1 MFKQIS
7 KLMIVLLLLP
17 HSMFALHAQEVIEKL
32 DAATSPLTALGKGI
46 KTTEKAIIMNTFR
59 DNLSRFYQLRSQ
71 KEFNDAA
78 RKFFEETEA
87 ELCTEERCIQSV
99 QEALQL
105 DRIFNLSIIREGDLT
120 QISIGL
126 TRGEDK
132 FLKEASCLKCS
143 IPQMQQR
150 LEQLVVAV
158 VRDDFGQQQLDK
170 MLAATRPVAPVGGVD
185 KEEEGGISI
194 WWWILGGLGA
204 IALLAGSSSDE
215 SSSSS
220 SGSGSSSSGG
230 TVGFTW

>member
-7 KLMIVLLLLP
+7 KLMIVLLFLP
-17 HSMFALHAQEVIEKL
+17 QTMFALHAQEAIKKL
-32 DAATSPLTALGKGI
+32 EAATSPLTALGKGI
-46 KTTEKAIIMNTFR
+46 KDTEKAIIMNTFR

-170 MLAATRPVAPVGGVD
+170 MLAATRPVTPVGGVD
-185 KEEEGGISI
+185 KKEEGGISI

-204 IALLAGSSSDE
+204 IALLAGSSGDE

-220 SGSGSSSSGG
+220 SSGGSSGG

>member
-7 KLMIVLLLLP
+7 KLMIVLLFLP
-17 HSMFALHAQEVIEKL
+17 QTMFALHAQEAIEKL
-32 DAATSPLTALGKGI
+32 EAATSPLMALGKGI

-132 FLKEASCLKCS
+132 FLNEASCLKCS

-170 MLAATRPVAPVGGVD
+170 MLAATRPVTPVGGVD
-185 KEEEGGISI
+185 KKEEGGISI

-204 IALLAGSSSDE
+204 IALLAGSSGDE

-220 SGSGSSSSGG
+220 SSGGSSGG

>member
-17 HSMFALHAQEVIEKL
+17 HSMFALHAQEAIKKL

-46 KTTEKAIIMNTFR
+46 KDTEKAIIMNTFR

-78 RKFFEETEA
+78 GKFFEETEA

-120 QISIGL
+120 QISIDL

-132 FLKEASCLKCS
+132 FLKQTSCLKCS

-170 MLAATRPVAPVGGVD
+170 MLAATRPVTPVGGVD
-185 KEEEGGISI
+185 KKEEGGISI

-204 IALLAGSSSDE
+204 IALLAGSSGDE

-220 SGSGSSSSGG
+220 SSGGSSTLTSSS
-230 TVGFTW
+230 V

>member
-1 MFKQIS
+1 MIKQIS
-7 KLMIVLLLLP
+7 KLMIVLLLLQQ
-17 HSMFALHAQEVIEKL
+17 SAFVLYAQEAIKKL
-32 DAATSPLTALGKGI
+32 EAATSPITALGAGI
-46 KTTEKAIIMNTFR
+46 KATEKAIIMNTFR

-170 MLAATRPVAPVGGVD
+170 MLAATRPVTPVGGVD
-185 KEEEGGISI
+185 KKEEGGISI

-204 IALLAGSSSDE
+204 IALLAGSSGDE

-220 SGSGSSSSGG
+220 SSGGSSGG

>member
-1 MFKQIS
+1 MLKQIS
-7 KLMIVLLLLP
+7 KLMIVLLFLP
-17 HSMFALHAQEVIEKL
+17 QTMSALHAQEAIKKL

-170 MLAATRPVAPVGGVD
+170 MLAATRPVTPVGGVD
-185 KEEEGGISI
+185 KKEEGGISI

-204 IALLAGSSSDE
+204 IALLAGSSGDE